1 MILKEPVFFKLLIK
15 PFILYTVQVVKS
27 VCFFLPFFDFT
38 VAPKSHG
45 IVAQE
50 ISVNTRR
57 GLMLLSKVRFV
68 ETYKCHLGNR
78 NSRQNS
84 LAN

>member
-1 MILKEPVFFKLLIK
+1 MLLKEPVFFKLLIK

-27 VCFFLPFFDFT
+27 VFFLPFFDFT

-78 NSRQNS
+78 NSRQNA

>member
-27 VCFFLPFFDFT
+27 VFFLPFFDFT

>member
-27 VCFFLPFFDFT
+27 VFFLPFFDFT

-78 NSRQNS
+78 NSRQNA